1 MSNDNWN
8 NNAIQFPRLLAEIN
22 ACVDIGKHDMAEL
35 CMSMDLSVREIHELF
50 DRAEEEWQ
58 RIKEETC

>member
-22 ACVDIGKHDMAEL
+22 ACVTISNEDWLDLLE
-35 CMSMDLSVREIHELF
+35 SMDLSEDDIIELM
-50 DRAEEEWQ
+50 DRANDEWE
-58 RIKEETC
+58 RIKKENT